1 MFSLR
6 DPIRLLIKQ
15 KMFSLRDPTG
25 LVLNLLLVFG
35 PNQQGVK
42 HFACPAF
49 RSPLLF
55 AP

>member
-6 DPIRLLIKQ
+6 DPIRLLIAKT
-15 KMFSLRDPTG
+15 FSLRDLAG

-42 HFACPAF
+42 RFACPAF
-49 RSPLLF
+49 RSPLFF